1 MPTYYSDAN
10 ICSKSMTDDEKKQ
23 KGFLSGDCIT
33 SAITKFTELIQKFG
47 NHFDIVCQVNHRNT
61 SSMVRLMNEEQAQEF
76 MDKGKY
82 LIHFIVYNKKTKQYI
97 DTSNNSV
104 QIVSEAFQHSRF
116 HSQFNR
122 IYKLYHFPLEWICKY
137 HSSDIGA
144 FCCNTCLRQHTE
156 PFSEKEDY
164 ELMEQGVT
172 IIIQ

>member
-1 MPTYYSDAN
+1 MPEYHSDKDF
-10 ICSKSMTDDEKKQ
+10 CSKSMTDEEKQ
-23 KGFLSGDCIT
+23 KQGFLSGDCIT
-33 SAITKFTELIQKFG
+33 SAIKKFTELTLKFG

-61 SSMVRLMNEEQAQEF
+61 SSIVRLMTPEQEKEF

-104 QIVSEAFQHSRF
+104 QIVTEAFYHSRF
-116 HSQFNR
+116 YANYNR
-122 IYKLYHFPLEWICKY
+122 IYKLYHFPLEWISKY
-137 HSSDIGA
+137 HSRDMPT
-144 FCCNTCLRQHTE
+144 FCCETCLRQHTE

-172 IIIQ
+172 IIKK